1 MLWTAALACL
11 AGCAVRA
18 VPLTHHRAEGI
29 QLVAPGGQTTGQ
41 IVVPDEP
48 SWIENAAASEIGL
61 QLFKATGANV
71 TIVHHSHAVSGRPTL
86 YVGKTEGSSAHPLP
100 LEAEGYSIFVAPD
113 AAHVLGDDE
122 CNATWPHKVTD
133 NSECRRGT
141 LFGAFALL
149 RHLGF
154 AWLWPGT
161 GGQVIPDLAAT
172 GVTLKTGL
180 NLSDAP
186 ELAMRRYRPIYSNTA
201 EVYGRYA
208 NKVPFLINHTLIQQL
223 AEDESQ
229 WLVHAGMGSHGTP
242 SWGQAFG
249 SWWNEWGANGTF
261 GHHPEW
267 FALLPPNTTVNPSP
281 VARRGPW
288 MHDGHFETSG
298 VKMCVS
304 NAELHAQI
312 AKGYIN
318 GTPGVSACEDDGD
331 QGFCTCAKC
340 RAWDA
345 LTQGPDSSCFNH
357 SHPDWKHVPE
367 GCRGQYSDR
376 YAQFWDSVAA
386 VLAKLY
392 PESPP
397 TVTGYA
403 YDNYRDPPLNYTITG
418 NVMVGLVVGVFGDAN
433 STARDKALW
442 SGWHD
447 HGANKMFW
455 RPNIGG
461 ASGVGPL
468 QGSKA
473 MVSTL
478 KWLAEHGLDAT
489 DMDSMVRQIRTHQA
503 LGRDIPYCGPLQSCF
518 IVKKW
523 TNRERYA
530 LQDNHWAQSGFTYFV
545 TAHAQWHPKTFSR
558 DSALAKYCA
567 VGFGQHAAGIA
578 KEYIEFWESWSSS
591 AARASIVLQHP
602 GLTGMPFLYTEQLLS
617 KAAAILLRLE
627 ANCNNYRGC
636 AEKVKFWSVGL
647 QHARLTTAAI
657 VAQNQTAPCATDRA
671 CAISGGS
678 LPSALALLQY
688 RRQIAASSAVNVF
701 EQSMAEVNDHDVTGI
716 AAAAELEPLMLP
728 KYTPAVQLTVN
739 DWMFAFDEH
748 GVGETSPTPWYSPKE
763 PTKHG
768 GANGT
773 RWKRMT
779 VGVPWNRTIPGRQWA
794 EGHGGEAYTGV
805 GWYRTL
811 FETTLLGNAT
821 KESELVLVANVTGS
835 AKAWVNGLPLSSVP
849 SASSAV
855 GVVAFDLTKEVKRT
869 GKGSVY
875 QEVAVRIDGH
885 NKLRGA
891 GVVSSVFVLR
901 GA

>member
-1 MLWTAALACL
+1 MLRTAALACL
-11 AGCAVRA
+11 TASWAAALPLPHLSDGAAGV
-18 VPLTHHRAEGI
+18 
-29 QLVAPGGQTTGQ
+29 QLVGPGGKATGQ
-41 IVVPDEP
+41 IVLPDEP
-48 SWIENAAASEIGL
+48 SWLESAAASEIAG

-71 TIVHHSHAVSGRPTL
+71 SIAAQAHAVPGRPTL
-86 YVGKTEGSSAHPLP
+86 YVGRTAGALVDGPPAPK
-100 LEAEGYSIFVAPD
+100 AEGYSIFVVGG
-113 AAHVLGDDE
+113 AAHLVGDDQ

-154 AWLWPGT
+154 AWLWPGS
-161 GGQVIPDLAAT
+161 GGQVIPDLVAT
-172 GVTLKTGL
+172 GVTLEAGL
-180 NLSDAP
+180 SLSDAP

-208 NKVPFLINHTLIQQL
+208 SKVPFLINDTLIKQL

-229 WLVHAGMGSHGTP
+229 WLLHAGMGSHGTP

-249 SWWNEWGANGTF
+249 DWWNEWGANGTL

-267 FALLPPNTTVNPSP
+267 FALLPPNTVVNPSP

-304 NAELHAQI
+304 NAELHAQV

-331 QGFCTCAKC
+331 QGFCTCDKC

-345 LTQGPDSSCFNH
+345 PTQGPDSLCFNH

-376 YAQFWDSVAA
+376 YARFWDSVAA
-386 VLAKLY
+386 VLAEQH

-397 TVTGYA
+397 VVTGYA

-418 NVMVGLVVGVFGDAN
+418 NVMVGLVVGVFSDAN

-442 SGWHD
+442 SGWHA
-447 HGANKMFW
+447 HGAKKMFW

-468 QGSKA
+468 QSSSA

-489 DMDSMVRQIRTHQA
+489 DMDSM
-503 LGRDIPYCGPLQSCF
+503 
-518 IVKKW
+518 
-523 TNRERYA
+523 
-530 LQDNHWAQSGFTYFV
+530 DNHWAQSGFTYYV
-545 TAHAQWHPKTFSR
+545 TAHAQWHPTTFDR

-567 VGFGQHAAGIA
+567 VGFGEKAAA
-578 KEYIEFWESWSSS
+578 AAEEYLNFWETWSSGETRS
-591 AARASIVLQHP
+591 NAEAQHP
-602 GLTGMPFLYTEQLLS
+602 GLSGMPFVYTDELLS
-617 KAAAILLRLE
+617 KAAAILARLE
-627 ANCNNYRGC
+627 ANCNGYRGC
-636 AEKVKFWSVGL
+636 SDKVKFWSLGL
-647 QHARLTTAAI
+647 QHAQLTTAAI
-657 VAQNQTAPCATDRA
+657 VAQNQSKPCAGDRA

-678 LPSALALLQY
+678 LPSALKLLEF

-701 EQSMAEVNDHDVTGI
+701 EQSMAEVNNRDVTGI
-716 AAAAELEPLMLP
+716 AAAAELEPLMMP
-728 KYTPAVQLTVN
+728 NYTPAIQLTVN
-739 DWMFAFDEH
+739 DWVFAFDEQN
-748 GVGETSPTPWYSPKE
+748 VGETSTPPWFSPKE
-763 PTKHG
+763 PTKNG
-768 GANGT
+768 GPNG

-779 VGVPWNRTIPGRQWA
+779 VGVPWNQTALGKQWA
-794 EGHGGEAYTGV
+794 EAHNGKAYAGV
-805 GWYRTL
+805 GWS
-811 FETTLLGNAT
+811 LLRSMSTDQCCMFCFGLPIIAT
-821 KESELVLVANVTGS
+821 KSL
-835 AKAWVNGLPLSSVP
+835 
-849 SASSAV
+849 
-855 GVVAFDLTKEVKRT
+855 
-869 GKGSVY
+869 
-875 QEVAVRIDGH
+875 
-885 NKLRGA
+885 
-891 GVVSSVFVLR
+891 
-901 GA
+901 